1 MNRGRFLRCLA
12 FACKNGEGRVNRTE
26 ERTIGMMNA
35 GMIRVTAAA
44 AMAVA
49 LAACQSAGPPPM
61 RGGPAGP
68 STMPGSGFEG
78 EWISTDGVA
87 ISRFTGGRFE
97 TLATDTGNK
106 LAEGSYSQV
115 DASTVS
121 ISVTSLIRQT
131 TTQVN
136 CALVTQTQ
144 LNCTSSTGSQF
155 SLIRRSTGIS

>member
-1 MNRGRFLRCLA
+1 
-12 FACKNGEGRVNRTE
+12 
-26 ERTIGMMNA
+26 MMNA

-131 TTQVN
+131 TMQVN